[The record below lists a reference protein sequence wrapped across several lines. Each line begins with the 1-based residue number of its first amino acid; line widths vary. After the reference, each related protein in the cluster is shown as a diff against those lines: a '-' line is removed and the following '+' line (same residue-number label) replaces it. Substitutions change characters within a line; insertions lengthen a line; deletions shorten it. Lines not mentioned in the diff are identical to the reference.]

1 MSLVVESVSKSY
13 GPQKVLNN
21 ISFEA
26 KKGEILGF
34 LGPNGAGKT
43 TTMKIICG
51 YTEADQGSVLVCG
64 LDVNQEALEV
74 KSSIGYLP
82 ENNPLYGY
90 MYIKEY
96 LGFIARLHG
105 LSPRRQHIEDM
116 IERTGLSR
124 ERHKQIRMLS
134 KGYRQRVGLAQALIH
149 DPDVLILD
157 EPTSGLDPNQLED
170 IRGLIKEI
178 GQEKTVLFSSH
189 IMQEVQALCDRVIII
204 NKGELVAD
212 DHIDQLDK
220 YIVSGHERVL
230 VEFEESI
237 DPKLFNELKG
247 LVTWK
252 QTVEGKYYIDC
263 ESELQMRRD
272 IFHLS
277 AKKSLPL
284 IALQKQ
290 DVTVENV
297 FQALTK

>member
-1 MSLVVESVSKSY
+1 MSLVVESVIKSY
-13 GPQKVLNN
+13 GPQKVLDN

-26 KKGEILGF
+26 KSGEILGF

-51 YTEADQGSVLVCG
+51 YTEADQGTVSVCG
-64 LDVNQEALEV
+64 LDVKEQALEV

-82 ENNPLYGY
+82 ENNPLYGD
-90 MYIKEY
+90 MFIKEY

-105 LSPRRQHIEDM
+105 LSPRKKYIEEM

-124 ERHKQIRMLS
+124 EQHKQIRMLS

-204 NKGELVAD
+204 NKGVLVAD

-220 YIVSGHERVL
+220 YIVSGYERIL
-230 VEFEESI
+230 VEFEKSI
-237 DPKLFNELKG
+237 DPKIFDELPG
-247 LVTWK
+247 LVKWK
-252 QTVEGKYYIDC
+252 QSDEGKYYIDC
-263 ESELQMRRD
+263 ESELKMRREV
-272 IFHLS
+272 FHLA
-277 AKKSLPL
+277 AKRSLPL
-284 IALQKQ
+284 IGLQKQ